1 MHDFLDHSCAKI
13 KLHTVYLVQADWACK
28 ENKWLVFSLYNI
40 IYPLREKT
48 FVENWNTVP
57 RPPPPLQSGGMLP
70 ASECPALV
78 TSSWKAQESH
88 ARLSSRHSP

>member
-48 FVENWNTVP
+48 FVENWNTVA
-57 RPPPPLQSGGMLP
+57 RPPPTPPQKKQTNKSLHIFVLYCWQLRINYFCFLGR
-70 ASECPALV
+70 V
-78 TSSWKAQESH
+78 
-88 ARLSSRHSP
+88 